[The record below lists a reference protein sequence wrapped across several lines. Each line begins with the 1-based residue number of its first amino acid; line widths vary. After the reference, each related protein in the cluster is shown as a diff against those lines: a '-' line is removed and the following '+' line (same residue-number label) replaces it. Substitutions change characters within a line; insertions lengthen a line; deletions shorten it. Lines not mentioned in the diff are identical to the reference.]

1 MSQDQKLNITVIG
14 CGKMG
19 ASLIHGWIKKS
30 LANQLDIIDP
40 QGLPDS
46 LTGAERV
53 FHVKQ
58 IAEADLLRTN
68 IVILCVKPQIMDVV
82 CDGLKNYLPAG
93 VPILSIAAGKNLT
106 YFEARFTDQTPVIR
120 TMPNLPATVNK
131 GMTAL
136 IANDPVT
143 DAQKNI
149 ATTLMNASGA
159 TLWIDDESLM
169 DAVTAV
175 SGSGPAYVFH
185 MVEAM
190 ASAGEKLGLN
200 AKQSMALARQTII
213 GAASLMEHSKEVS
226 AAQLREAVTSKGGT
240 TQAALEI
247 LMDGQF
253 QDVMDKTLLA
263 AYMRGK
269 ELAD

>member
-1 MSQDQKLNITVIG
+1 MSQNQKLNITVIG

-19 ASLIHGWIKKS
+19 TALIHGWVKKS
-30 LANQLDIIDP
+30 LANQIDIIDP
-40 QGLPDS
+40 EDLPDS
-46 LTGAERV
+46 LNGCESV

-58 IAEADLLRTN
+58 MAEAELIRTD
-68 IVILCVKPQIMDVV
+68 IVVLCVKPQIMDIV
-82 CDGLKNYLPAG
+82 CAGLKDFLPTN
-93 VPILSIAAGKNLT
+93 VPVLSIAAGKDLQ
-106 YFEARFTDQTPVIR
+106 YFENQLSDQTPIIR
-120 TMPNLPATVNK
+120 TMPNLPATIGK

-136 IANDPVT
+136 IANDKT
-143 DAQKNI
+143 TEDQRGI
-149 ATTLMNASGA
+149 ATMLMGA
-159 TLWIDDESLM
+159 CGEIIWINDESLM

-185 MVEAM
+185 MAEAM
-190 ASAGEKLGLN
+190 ASAGEKLGFTPEQ
-200 AKQSMALARQTII
+200 AMTLARQTII
-213 GAASLMEHSKEVS
+213 GSAALLESSEDIS

-253 QDVMDKTLLA
+253 QDALDKSILA
-263 AYMRGK
+263 AYKRGK

>member
-1 MSQDQKLNITVIG
+1 MSQDQKLNITVVG

-30 LANQLDIIDP
+30 LAKQIDIIDP

-46 LTGAERV
+46 LSSAESV

-58 IAEADLLRTN
+58 ITEADLMRTD

-82 CDGLKNYLPAG
+82 CAGLKDYLPAG
-93 VPILSIAAGKNLT
+93 APILSIAAGKDLT
-106 YFEARFTDQTPVIR
+106 YFESQFTDQTPIIR

-136 IANDPVT
+136 IANTSVT
-143 DAQKNI
+143 ENQKVI
-149 ATTLMNASGA
+149 ATTLMSACGE
-159 TLWIDDESLM
+159 TLWIEDESLM
-169 DAVTAV
+169 DAVTAI

-185 MVEAM
+185 MVEAI
-190 ASAGEKLGLN
+190 ASAGEKLGLS
-200 AKQSMALARQTII
+200 AEQSMAMARQTII
-213 GAASLMEHSKEVS
+213 GSADLLDHSNGIS
-226 AAQLREAVTSKGGT
+226 AADLREAVTSKGGT
-240 TQAALEI
+240 TQAALDV

-253 QDVMDKTLLA
+253 QDSIDKTTLA
-263 AYMRGK
+263 AYMRSK